1 MAPNWNASPIRLVF
15 FLLAATF
22 LTACAGLTLQN
33 EIDGLMQ
40 EGRQLYSEQK
50 YDQAVDK
57 FVTVIG
63 KDPTYWQAYLWA
75 ARAFIAQGNW
85 KDAIANGRQ
94 AFELA
99 PKDKEVLPIFAQA
112 LFGGGT
118 DALKNGRFA
127 ESVNLL
133 VEYLRLEPG
142 NASAWLNVGKAYLGQ
157 QDFRQALGAFAQG
170 LAAGGGVERQA
181 LIREL
186 LDGGMQAFSSGKYR
200 ESIDLLRE
208 FLKYDRNNLQAY
220 LNIAKAY
227 WQSGDKGR
235 AVDAFKEVL
244 KLDPGQEEALRFML
258 RR

>member
-1 MAPNWNASPIRLVF
+1 MAPNWNASRIRLVF